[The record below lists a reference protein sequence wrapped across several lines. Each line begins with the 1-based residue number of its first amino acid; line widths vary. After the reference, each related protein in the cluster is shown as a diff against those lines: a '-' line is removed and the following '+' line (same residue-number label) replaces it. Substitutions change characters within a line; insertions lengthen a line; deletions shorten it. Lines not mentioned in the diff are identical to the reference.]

1 MATTKTKEC
10 NQCNSTK
17 PLTDFYKM
25 SASKDGHQP
34 KCKICVKEVNQNF
47 RENKPEYQIEWQR
60 TNHTKW
66 AKYVS
71 DWAKENAKADD
82 SRSAIYTI
90 QNEAGEIYV
99 GSTQTLFSQRKSAH
113 KIQYLNK
120 TRRIPLL
127 HNSFDKHGYDN
138 HKWTILDMSGVDRD
152 TLRAIEYQM
161 INNFN
166 NLGISLNTRLK

>member
-1 MATTKTKEC
+1 MALTKNC
-10 NQCNSTK
+10 NQCNKSK

-25 SASKDGHQP
+25 SVSKDGLQP
-34 KCKICVKEVNQNF
+34 KCKQCCKVVNKNF
-47 RENKPEYQIEWQR
+47 RETKPEYQIEWQR
-60 TNHTKW
+60 INHTKW

-71 DWAKENAKADD
+71 DWTRENAKADD
-82 SRSAIYTI
+82 SRSAIYVI
-90 QNEAGEIYV
+90 ENPNKQYYV
-99 GSTQTLFSQRKSAH
+99 GSTQTSFSQRKCAH
-113 KIQYLNK
+113 KAQYQSK
-120 TRRIPLL
+120 IRRIPLL

-152 TLRAIEYQM
+152 TLRTIEYQM